1 MRDADVRISML
12 PEGARRNFQR
22 RLAFL
27 VWPAIVGWT
36 IFAVRNLLQAHA
48 HSTYLCGAAAVLTGF
63 FLLVGVRATRPLVVV
78 ASVHAILAVN
88 CLGVAGI
95 GMLTGQ
101 ASSSPLSF
109 LCIVPLFAAY
119 QLSIADAVVWTV
131 ITVLLM
137 LGVHLSSYCVTIP
150 PDFRPQGWNLFLDRL
165 VMLGVIAGFALSYR
179 RISQQ
184 QQTALEASRDAA
196 LNALATK
203 SQFLAMM
210 SHEIRTPL
218 HGLLGAAELLAE
230 ASDLNANQRD
240 MVDSLER
247 SGRLLLSVVSDILD
261 YSRLEGGDLRLE
273 SIAFAPETCLDHVLE
288 LYASVA
294 QEKGLDLRGQLDPA
308 TPELWTGDPLRLQ
321 QILLNLV
328 SNALKFTPQGEV
340 VVEVGLAGGGLR
352 FAVKDTGIGI
362 SREAQDNLFK
372 PFEQLDSSTTRRY
385 GGSGLGLAISQKLAG
400 LMGSEI
406 KVESEPGQGSRFFLR
421 LSGTPGPP
429 PPPVLSGRAALR
441 GLSETRLRSLAQ
453 RLERLGV
460 TLAED
465 RLDWIFL
472 GPDATFEGES
482 SARRI
487 RVCPVGH
494 PSTGLT
500 LRLPVTRRS
509 LIKLLGAGPESP
521 QRMAIPR
528 LSQGNRR
535 ALVVED
541 VPLNRTILTR
551 MLTRLGYQVDVA
563 EDGLQAVEAAT
574 RQPYELIMMDLHLP
588 GCDGLEATRRIR
600 AHDGPRRP
608 CIIAVTA
615 SVLPEDRRAMEEAGA
630 DDFVGKPLSFAQL
643 VEALERAPT
652 GSPGPASSPTRSAGD

>member
-1 MRDADVRISML
+1 ML
-12 PEGARRNFQR
+12 PALRDPDARKQFQR

-36 IFAVRNLLQAHA
+36 IFAVRNLWQAHE
-48 HSTYLCGAAAVLTGF
+48 HSTYLCGAAAVLTGS
-63 FLLVGVRATRPLVVV
+63 FLLLGVRAMKPAVVLF
-78 ASVHAILAVN
+78 AVHAILAVN

-95 GMLTGQ
+95 GLLTGQ
-101 ASSSPLSF
+101 ASSTPLSF

-119 QLSIADAVVWTV
+119 QLTIADAVVWTAFT
-131 ITVLLM
+131 ILLM
-137 LGVHLSSYCVTIP
+137 LAVHLSSLYVTIP

-165 VMLGVIAGFALSYR
+165 VMLAVIAAFAVSYR

-184 QQTALEASRDAA
+184 QQRALESSRDKA
-196 LNALATK
+196 LHALATK

-230 ASDLNANQRD
+230 SGDLNPNQRD
-240 MVDSLER
+240 MVDSLDR

-273 SIAFAPETCLDHVLE
+273 SIDFAPETCLDHVLE
-288 LYASVA
+288 LYAPLA
-294 QEKGLDLRGQLDPA
+294 QEKGIVLRGQLDPA
-308 TPELWTGDPLRLQ
+308 TPELWSGDPLRLQ
-321 QILLNLV
+321 QVLLNLV
-328 SNALKFTPQGEV
+328 SNALKFTHQGEV
-340 VVEVGLAGGGLR
+340 VVEVGPAGEGLR

-362 SREAQDNLFK
+362 SAQAQDNLFK

-400 LMGSEI
+400 LMGATI
-406 KVESEPGQGSRFFLR
+406 LVESEPGQGSRFSLR
-421 LSGTPGPP
+421 LSGRLGPP
-429 PPPVLSGRAALR
+429 PPPVLTGRVKACN
-441 GLSETRLRSLAQ
+441 ESLAQ
-453 RLERLGV
+453 RLVRLGL

-465 RLDWIFL
+465 QLDWIFL
-472 GPDATFEGES
+472 GPEDSFEGEPE
-482 SARRI
+482 ARRV
-487 RVCPVGH
+487 RVCPLGY
-494 PSTGLT
+494 PSTGLV
-500 LRLPVTRRS
+500 LRLPVTRRN

-521 QRMAIPR
+521 QRTAVPR
-528 LSQGNRR
+528 LSQGDQR

-563 EDGLQAVEAAT
+563 QDGLEAVEAAS
-574 RQPYELIMMDLHLP
+574 RQPYELVMMDLHLP

-600 AHDGPRRP
+600 AQQGPRRP

-615 SVLPEDRRAMEEAGA
+615 SVLPEDRKAMQEAGA
-630 DDFVGKPLSFAQL
+630 DDFLGKPLSFAQL
-643 VEALERAPT
+643 VEALERTESQRVA
-652 GSPGPASSPTRSAGD
+652 GRGRS